1 LVTEIKAG
9 SRTDKSGNSVLRGGA
24 ASFFLSPATIII
36 IIFLVIPA
44 FWTIYLGITNYR
56 LTGFSAVDPEIIG
69 LENFKR
75 ALSDPAFFNS
85 LKVTFIFTIGSAI
98 LGQAVLGFFLAWIL
112 FGLSKRVRS
121 TVEIIVI
128 AAWMV
133 PSSVVSFL
141 WIAFLNGDVGTL
153 NAILGSQTR
162 WLIEYPLESIIV
174 FNIWRGTA
182 FSMLLFAAAVASIPK
197 SHLEVARVAGASRG
211 QQLRTIVLPAIRPY
225 ILTDILLI
233 TLWTFNDFG
242 PYLITSGGPGQETE
256 LLAIFVYNNALR
268 FLDFGYASSIA
279 AIMLLINLILSLIVI
294 TTGRKRSK

>member
-1 LVTEIKAG
+1 LATEIKAG
-9 SRTDKSGNSVLRGGA
+9 SRTDKSGNAVLRGGA
-24 ASFFLSPATIII
+24 ASIFLSPATIII
-36 IIFLVIPA
+36 VIFLVIPA

-56 LTGFSAVDPEIIG
+56 LTGFSAVDQEIVG
-69 LENFKR
+69 LDNFKR
-75 ALSDPAFFNS
+75 ALDDPAFFNS
-85 LKVTFIFTIGSAI
+85 LKVTFLFTLGSAI
-98 LGQAVLGFFLAWIL
+98 FGQAVLGFFLAWIL
-112 FGLSKRVRS
+112 FGLSKRVRN

-141 WIAFLNGDVGTL
+141 WIAFLNGDSGTL

-162 WLIEYPLESIIV
+162 WLIDYPLESIIV

-182 FSMLLFAAAVASIPK
+182 FSMLLFSAAVASIPK
-197 SHLEVARVAGASRG
+197 SHLEVARVAGATRG
-211 QQLRTIVLPAIRPY
+211 QQLRTVVLPAIKPY

-242 PYLITSGGPGQETE
+242 PYLLTAGGPGQETE
-256 LLAIFVYNNALR
+256 LLAVFIYNNALR
-268 FLDFGYASSIA
+268 FLDFGYASAIA

-294 TTGRKRSK
+294 SSGRKRS

>member
-1 LVTEIKAG
+1 MATEIKAG
-9 SRTDKSGNSVLRGGA
+9 SRTDKSGNAVLRGGA
-24 ASFFLSPATIII
+24 ASIFLSPATIII
-36 IIFLVIPA
+36 IIFLVVPA
-44 FWTIYLGITNYR
+44 FWTIYLGITNYS
-56 LTGFSAVDPEIIG
+56 LTGFSAVNQEIVG
-69 LENFKR
+69 LDNFKR
-75 ALSDPAFFNS
+75 AVNDPAFFNS
-85 LKVTFIFTIGSAI
+85 LKVTFLFTLGSAI
-98 LGQAVLGFFLAWIL
+98 FGQAVLGFFLAWIL
-112 FGLSKRVRS
+112 FGLSKRVRN

-141 WIAFLNGDVGTL
+141 WIAFLNGDSGTL

-162 WLIEYPLESIIV
+162 WLIDYPLESIIV

-197 SHLEVARVAGASRG
+197 SHLEVARVAGATRG

-242 PYLITSGGPGQETE
+242 PYLLTAGGPGQETE
-256 LLAIFVYNNALR
+256 LLAVFIYNNALR
-268 FLDFGYASSIA
+268 FLDFGYASAIA

-294 TTGRKRSK
+294 SSGRKRS

>member
-1 LVTEIKAG
+1 MATEIKAG
-9 SRTDKSGNSVLRGGA
+9 SRTDKSGNAVLRGGA
-24 ASFFLSPATIII
+24 ASIFLSPATIII
-36 IIFLVIPA
+36 IIFLVVPA
-44 FWTIYLGITNYR
+44 FWTIYLGITNYS
-56 LTGFSAVDPEIIG
+56 LTGFSAVNQEIVG
-69 LENFKR
+69 LDNFKR
-75 ALSDPAFFNS
+75 ALNDPSFFNS
-85 LKVTFIFTIGSAI
+85 LKVTFIFTLGSAI
-98 LGQAVLGFFLAWIL
+98 FGQAVLGFFLAWIL

-141 WIAFLNGDVGTL
+141 WIAFLNGDAGTL

-162 WLIEYPLESIIV
+162 WLIDYPLQSIIV

-242 PYLITSGGPGQETE
+242 PYLLTAGGPGQKTE
-256 LLAIFVYNNALR
+256 LLAVFVYNNALR

-294 TTGRKRSK
+294 TSGRKRS

>member
-1 LVTEIKAG
+1 MATEIKAG
-9 SRTDKSGNSVLRGGA
+9 SRTDKSGNAVLRGGA
-24 ASFFLSPATIII
+24 ASIFLSPATIII
-36 IIFLVIPA
+36 VIFLVIPA

-56 LTGFSAVDPEIIG
+56 LTGFSAVDQEIVG
-69 LENFKR
+69 LDNFKR
-75 ALSDPAFFNS
+75 ALNDPAFFNS
-85 LKVTFIFTIGSAI
+85 LKVTFLFTLGSAI
-98 LGQAVLGFFLAWIL
+98 FGQAVLGFFLAWIL
-112 FGLSKRVRS
+112 FGLSKRVRN

-141 WIAFLNGDVGTL
+141 WIAFLNGDSGTL

-162 WLIEYPLESIIV
+162 WLIDYPLESIIV

-197 SHLEVARVAGASRG
+197 SHLEVARVAGATRG
-211 QQLRTIVLPAIRPY
+211 QQLRTVVLPAIKPY

-242 PYLITSGGPGQETE
+242 PYLLTAGGPGQETE
-256 LLAIFVYNNALR
+256 LLAVFIYNNALR
-268 FLDFGYASSIA
+268 FLDFGYASAIA

-294 TTGRKRSK
+294 SSGRKRS

>member
-1 LVTEIKAG
+1 MATEIKAG
-9 SRTDKSGNSVLRGGA
+9 SRTDKSGNAVLRGGA
-24 ASFFLSPATIII
+24 ASIFLSPATIII
-36 IIFLVIPA
+36 IIFLVVPA
-44 FWTIYLGITNYR
+44 FWTIYLGVTNYS
-56 LTGFSAVDPEIIG
+56 LTGFSAVNQEIVG
-69 LENFKR
+69 LDNFKR
-75 ALSDPAFFNS
+75 ALNDPAFFNS
-85 LKVTFIFTIGSAI
+85 LKVTFLFTLGSAI
-98 LGQAVLGFFLAWIL
+98 FGQAVLGFFLAWIL
-112 FGLSKRVRS
+112 FGLSKKVRN

-141 WIAFLNGDVGTL
+141 WIAFLNGDSGTL
-153 NAILGSQTR
+153 NAILGTQAR
-162 WLIEYPLESIIV
+162 WLIDYPLESIIV

-197 SHLEVARVAGASRG
+197 SHLEVARVAGATRG

-242 PYLITSGGPGQETE
+242 PYLLTAGGPGQETE
-256 LLAIFVYNNALR
+256 LLAVFIYNNALR

-294 TTGRKRSK
+294 SSGRKRS

>member
-1 LVTEIKAG
+1 LATEIKAG
-9 SRTDKSGNSVLRGGA
+9 SRTDKSGNAVLRGGA
-24 ASFFLSPATIII
+24 ASIFLSPATIII
-36 IIFLVIPA
+36 VIFLVIPA

-56 LTGFSAVDPEIIG
+56 LTGFSAVDQEIVG
-69 LENFKR
+69 LDNFKR
-75 ALSDPAFFNS
+75 ALNDPAFFNS
-85 LKVTFIFTIGSAI
+85 LKVTFLFTLGSAI
-98 LGQAVLGFFLAWIL
+98 FGQAVLGFFIAWIL
-112 FGLSKRVRS
+112 FGLSKRVRN

-141 WIAFLNGDVGTL
+141 WIAFLNGDSGTL

-162 WLIEYPLESIIV
+162 WLIDFPLESIIV

-197 SHLEVARVAGASRG
+197 SHLEVARVAGATRG

-242 PYLITSGGPGQETE
+242 PYLLTAGGPGQETE
-256 LLAIFVYNNALR
+256 LLAVFIYNNALR
-268 FLDFGYASSIA
+268 FLDFGYASAIA
-279 AIMLLINLILSLIVI
+279 AIMLLINLILSLIVVSS
-294 TTGRKRSK
+294 GRKRS

>member
-1 LVTEIKAG
+1 MATEIKAG
-9 SRTDKSGNSVLRGGA
+9 SRTDKSGNAVLRGGA
-24 ASFFLSPATIII
+24 ASIFLSPATIII
-36 IIFLVIPA
+36 VIFLVIPA

-56 LTGFSAVDPEIIG
+56 LTGFSAVDQEIVG
-69 LENFKR
+69 LDNFKR
-75 ALSDPAFFNS
+75 ALNDPAFFNS
-85 LKVTFIFTIGSAI
+85 LKVTFLFTLGSAI
-98 LGQAVLGFFLAWIL
+98 FGQAVLGFFIAWIL
-112 FGLSKRVRS
+112 FGLSKRVRN

-141 WIAFLNGDVGTL
+141 WIAFLNGDSGTL

-162 WLIEYPLESIIV
+162 WLIDFPLESIIV

-197 SHLEVARVAGASRG
+197 SHLEVARVAGATRG

-242 PYLITSGGPGQETE
+242 PYLLTAGGPGQETE
-256 LLAIFVYNNALR
+256 LLAVFIYNNALR
-268 FLDFGYASSIA
+268 FLDFGYASAIA
-279 AIMLLINLILSLIVI
+279 AIMLLINLILSLIVVSS
-294 TTGRKRSK
+294 GRKRS

>member
-1 LVTEIKAG
+1 MATEIKAG
-9 SRTDKSGNSVLRGGA
+9 SRTDKSGNAVLRGGA
-24 ASFFLSPATIII
+24 ASIFLSPATIII

-44 FWTIYLGITNYR
+44 FWTIYLGVTNYS
-56 LTGFSAVDPEIIG
+56 LTGVSAVNQEIVG
-69 LENFKR
+69 LDNFKR
-75 ALSDPAFFNS
+75 ALNDPAFFNS
-85 LKVTFIFTIGSAI
+85 LKVTFIFTLGSAI
-98 LGQAVLGFFLAWIL
+98 FGQAVLGFFLAWIL

-141 WIAFLNGDVGTL
+141 WIAFLNGDTGTL

-162 WLIEYPLESIIV
+162 WLIDYPLESIIV

-197 SHLEVARVAGASRG
+197 SHLEVARVAGATRG

-242 PYLITSGGPGQETE
+242 PYLLTAGGPGQQTE
-256 LLAIFVYNNALR
+256 LLAVFIYNNALR

-294 TTGRKRSK
+294 TSGRKRS

>member
-1 LVTEIKAG
+1 MATEIKAG
-9 SRTDKSGNSVLRGGA
+9 SRTDKSGNAVLRGGA
-24 ASFFLSPATIII
+24 ASIFLSPATIII
-36 IIFLVIPA
+36 IIFLVVPA
-44 FWTIYLGITNYR
+44 FWTIYLGITNYS
-56 LTGFSAVDPEIIG
+56 LTGFTAVNQEIVG
-69 LENFKR
+69 LDNFKR
-75 ALSDPAFFNS
+75 ALNDPAFFNS
-85 LKVTFIFTIGSAI
+85 LKVTFLFTLGSAI
-98 LGQAVLGFFLAWIL
+98 FGQAVLGFFLAWIL
-112 FGLSKRVRS
+112 FGLSKRVRN

-141 WIAFLNGDVGTL
+141 WIAFLNGDSGTL
-153 NAILGSQTR
+153 NAILGTQAR
-162 WLIEYPLESIIV
+162 WLIDYPLESIIV

-197 SHLEVARVAGASRG
+197 SHLEVARVAGATRG

-242 PYLITSGGPGQETE
+242 PYLLTAGGPGQETE
-256 LLAIFVYNNALR
+256 LLAVFIYNNALR

-294 TTGRKRSK
+294 SSGRKRS

>member
-1 LVTEIKAG
+1 MATEIKAG
-9 SRTDKSGNSVLRGGA
+9 SRTDKSGNAVLRGGA
-24 ASFFLSPATIII
+24 ASIFLSPATIII
-36 IIFLVIPA
+36 IIFLVVPA
-44 FWTIYLGITNYR
+44 FWTIYLGITNYS
-56 LTGFSAVDPEIIG
+56 LTGFSAVNQEIIG
-69 LENFKR
+69 LDNFKR
-75 ALSDPAFFNS
+75 AVNDPAFFNS
-85 LKVTFIFTIGSAI
+85 LKVTFLFTLGSAI
-98 LGQAVLGFFLAWIL
+98 FGQAVLGFFLAWIL
-112 FGLSKRVRS
+112 FGLSKRVRN

-141 WIAFLNGDVGTL
+141 WIAFLNGDSGTL
-153 NAILGSQTR
+153 NAILGTQTR
-162 WLIEYPLESIIV
+162 WLIDYPLESIIV

-197 SHLEVARVAGASRG
+197 SHLEVARVAGATRG

-242 PYLITSGGPGQETE
+242 PYLLTAGGPGQETE
-256 LLAIFVYNNALR
+256 LLAVFVYNNALR
-268 FLDFGYASSIA
+268 FLDFGYASAIA

-294 TTGRKRSK
+294 SSGRKRS

>member
-1 LVTEIKAG
+1 MATEIKAG
-9 SRTDKSGNSVLRGGA
+9 SRTDKSGNAVLRGGA
-24 ASFFLSPATIII
+24 ASIFLSPATIII
-36 IIFLVIPA
+36 IIFLVVPA
-44 FWTIYLGITNYR
+44 FWTIYLGVTNYS
-56 LTGFSAVDPEIIG
+56 LTGFSAVNQEIVG
-69 LENFKR
+69 LDNFKR
-75 ALSDPAFFNS
+75 ALNDPAFFNS
-85 LKVTFIFTIGSAI
+85 LKVTFLFTLGSAI
-98 LGQAVLGFFLAWIL
+98 FGQAVLGFFLAWIL
-112 FGLSKRVRS
+112 FGLSKRVRN

-141 WIAFLNGDVGTL
+141 WIAFLNGDSGTL
-153 NAILGSQTR
+153 NAILGTQAR
-162 WLIEYPLESIIV
+162 WLIDYPLESIIV

-197 SHLEVARVAGASRG
+197 SHLEVARVAGATRG

-242 PYLITSGGPGQETE
+242 PYLLTAGGPGQETE
-256 LLAIFVYNNALR
+256 LLAVFIYNNALR

-294 TTGRKRSK
+294 SSGRKRS

>member
-1 LVTEIKAG
+1 MATEIKAG
-9 SRTDKSGNSVLRGGA
+9 SRTDKSGNAVLRGGA
-24 ASFFLSPATIII
+24 ASIFLSPATIII
-36 IIFLVIPA
+36 VIFLVIPA

-56 LTGFSAVDPEIIG
+56 LTGFSAVDQEIVG
-69 LENFKR
+69 LDNFKR
-75 ALSDPAFFNS
+75 ALDDPAFFNS
-85 LKVTFIFTIGSAI
+85 LKVTFLFTLGSAI
-98 LGQAVLGFFLAWIL
+98 FGQAVLGFFLAWIL
-112 FGLSKRVRS
+112 FGLSKRVRN

-141 WIAFLNGDVGTL
+141 WIAFLNGDSGTL

-162 WLIEYPLESIIV
+162 WLIDYPLESIIV

-197 SHLEVARVAGASRG
+197 SHLEVARVAGATRG
-211 QQLRTIVLPAIRPY
+211 QQLRTVVLPAIKPY

-242 PYLITSGGPGQETE
+242 PYLLTAGGPGQETE
-256 LLAIFVYNNALR
+256 LLAVFIYNNALR
-268 FLDFGYASSIA
+268 FLDFGYASAIA

-294 TTGRKRSK
+294 SSGRKRS

>member
-1 LVTEIKAG
+1 M
-9 SRTDKSGNSVLRGGA
+9 
-24 ASFFLSPATIII
+24 
-36 IIFLVIPA
+36 IPA
-44 FWTIYLGITNYR
+44 FWTIYLGITNYS
-56 LTGFSAVDPEIIG
+56 LTGFSAVNQEIIG
-69 LENFKR
+69 LDNFKR
-75 ALSDPAFFNS
+75 AVNDPAFFNS
-85 LKVTFIFTIGSAI
+85 LKVTFLFTLGSAI
-98 LGQAVLGFFLAWIL
+98 FGQAVLGFFLAWIL
-112 FGLSKRVRS
+112 FGLSKRVRN

-141 WIAFLNGDVGTL
+141 WIAFLNGDSGTL

-162 WLIEYPLESIIV
+162 WLIDYPLESIIV

-197 SHLEVARVAGASRG
+197 SHLEVARVAGATRG

-242 PYLITSGGPGQETE
+242 PYLLTAGGPGQETE
-256 LLAIFVYNNALR
+256 LLAVFIYNNALR
-268 FLDFGYASSIA
+268 FLDFGYASAIA

-294 TTGRKRSK
+294 SSGRKRS

>member
-1 LVTEIKAG
+1 MATEIKTG
-9 SRTDKSGNSVLRGGA
+9 SRTDKSGNSVLRGGIA
-24 ASFFLSPATIII
+24 GIFLSPATLLI
-36 IIFLVIPA
+36 IIFLVVPA
-44 FWTIYLGITNYR
+44 FWTIYLGITNYS
-56 LTGFSAVDPEIIG
+56 LTGIRAVDPEVIG
-69 LENFKR
+69 LDNFKR
-75 ALSDPAFFNS
+75 AFADPGFFNS
-85 LKVTFIFTIGSAI
+85 LKVTFIFTLGSAI
-98 LGQAVLGFFLAWIL
+98 FGQAVLGFLLAWTL
-112 FGLSKRVRS
+112 AALSKRVRN

-141 WIAFLNGDVGTL
+141 WIAFLNGENGTL
-153 NAILGSQTR
+153 NALLGSQTR
-162 WLIEYPLESIIV
+162 WLLDYPLESIIV

-242 PYLITSGGPGQETE
+242 PYLITAGGPGQETE
-256 LLAIFVYNNALR
+256 LLAIFIYNNALR

-279 AIMLLINLILSLIVI
+279 AIMLGINLILSLIVI
-294 TTGRKRSK
+294 ASGKRRQK

>member
-1 LVTEIKAG
+1 MVTEIKAG

-174 FNIWRGTA
+174 FIYGA
-182 FSMLLFAAAVASIPK
+182 VPPFQCCSLL
-197 SHLEVARVAGASRG
+197 
-211 QQLRTIVLPAIRPY
+211 LRLHQ
-225 ILTDILLI
+225 
-233 TLWTFNDFG
+233 F
-242 PYLITSGGPGQETE
+242 Q
-256 LLAIFVYNNALR
+256 
-268 FLDFGYASSIA
+268 
-279 AIMLLINLILSLIVI
+279 NLILKLPGSLEPAVVNNS
-294 TTGRKRSK
+294 GRSFCLQYDHIF

>member
-1 LVTEIKAG
+1 MATEIKAG
-9 SRTDKSGNSVLRGGA
+9 SRTDKSGNAVLRGGA
-24 ASFFLSPATIII
+24 ASIFLSPATIII

-44 FWTIYLGITNYR
+44 FWTIYLGVTNYS
-56 LTGFSAVDPEIIG
+56 LTGIAAVNQEIVG
-69 LENFKR
+69 LDNFKR
-75 ALSDPAFFNS
+75 ALNDPAFFNS
-85 LKVTFIFTIGSAI
+85 LKVTFIFTLGSAI
-98 LGQAVLGFFLAWIL
+98 FGQAVLGFFLAWIL

-141 WIAFLNGDVGTL
+141 WIAFLNGDTGTL

-162 WLIEYPLESIIV
+162 WLIDYPLESIIV

-197 SHLEVARVAGASRG
+197 SHLEVARVAGATRG

-242 PYLITSGGPGQETE
+242 PYLLTAGGPGQQTE
-256 LLAIFVYNNALR
+256 LLAVFIYNNALR

-294 TTGRKRSK
+294 TSGRKRS

>member
-1 LVTEIKAG
+1 MANEIKAG
-9 SRTDKSGNSVLRGGA
+9 SRADKSGNSVLRGSA
-24 ASFFLSPATIII
+24 AGLFLSPASVLI
-36 IIFLVIPA
+36 IIFLVVPA
-44 FWTIYLGITNYR
+44 FWTIYLGITNYS
-56 LTGFSAVDPEIIG
+56 LTGIAAVNQEIVG
-69 LENFKR
+69 LDNFKR
-75 ALSDPAFFNS
+75 AFNDPAFFNS
-85 LKVTFIFTIGSAI
+85 LKVTFIFTLGSAI
-98 LGQAVLGFFLAWIL
+98 FGQAILGFFLAWIL
-112 FGLSKRVRS
+112 FSLSKRVRS
-121 TVEIIVI
+121 TIEIIVI

-141 WIAFLNGDVGTL
+141 WIAFLNGENGTL
-153 NAILGSQTR
+153 NALLGSQTR
-162 WLIEYPLESIIV
+162 WLIDYPLQSIIV

-242 PYLITSGGPGQETE
+242 PYLITAGGPGQKTE

-268 FLDFGYASSIA
+268 FLDFGYASAIA
-279 AIMLLINLILSLIVI
+279 AIMLGVNLILSLIVI
-294 TTGRKRSK
+294 SSGRKREK